1 MAGKN
6 LVRQKAEIRDVGLKQ
21 NGRNFCDKTQTA
33 EKLTIEELR
42 RFKGFE
48 TVLESDGQ
56 DIIESLFKLAVIV
69 IMFKL
74 KL

>member
-6 LVRQKAEIRDVGLKQ
+6 LVKQKAEIRDVGLEQ
-21 NGRNFCDKTQTA
+21 NGHNFCDKTQTA

-48 TVLESDGQ
+48 TVSESDGQ
-56 DIIESLFKLAVIV
+56 DIIESLFRLAVIV
-69 IMFKL
+69 YNF
-74 KL
+74 